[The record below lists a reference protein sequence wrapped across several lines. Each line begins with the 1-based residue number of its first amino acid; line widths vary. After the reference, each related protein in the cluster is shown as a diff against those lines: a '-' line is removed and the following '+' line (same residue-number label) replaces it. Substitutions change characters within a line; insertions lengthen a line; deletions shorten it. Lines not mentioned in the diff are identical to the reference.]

1 MKTKIILSF
10 IVVFISLS
18 NIYAQSFSFQ
28 GGATSSITGT
38 LCNTTAEN
46 SLTISNS
53 SSTPDTLKW
62 IRTLGANWPS
72 AWTVTTCDNNGCYTA
87 AVTARQFIVPAN
99 SSANITMT
107 IAHNNMVGTG
117 TINLEIVKFS
127 DTTQKINGVYNGAI
141 TTCINGINE
150 TKLSDVKFFPSPFQ
164 STLNVRLN
172 NNTQVKSVEFY
183 NLIGSLVYKQE
194 IANEDVVSVNA
205 MNLPKGLYFV
215 SLLDANRKI
224 LISKRIEKN

>member
-1 MKTKIILSF
+1 MKKLSTAIF
-10 IVVFISLS
+10 VLLISFSSLF
-18 NIYAQSFSFQ
+18 AQSFVFQ
-28 GGATSSITGT
+28 GGSSSNINGT
-38 LCNTTAEN
+38 LCLTTAEN
-46 SLTISNS
+46 ILTVSNPN
-53 SSTPDTLKW
+53 STPDTLKW

-117 TINLEIVKFS
+117 VINLEIVKFS
-127 DTTQKINGVYNGAI
+127 DTTQKINGVYNAAI
-141 TTCINGINE
+141 TACTNIGINE